1 MSDWLYQYWFFS
13 FKTAKNWGRGP
24 PAWTAEL
31 LDFARYHPHSHGS
44 LPGTPQ
50 GLIPRSGDEPAHYP
64 MPTNLCRW
72 FIHVPRTDYEDIPE
86 EEVSHDQ
93 IDQDPNDESTWLP
106 WPKNWQETPLPTRLR
121 DALEHNDF
129 SSISTTTLPVAIP
142 QIARAAQRSPDE
154 LLLESLGFS
163 IMSRNLA
170 QVESIMDQ
178 ISLKKLDFTSLY
190 PFHIATSYMD
200 GYKACCE
207 VLIALLQSSSV
218 QQCREMYVNELGHS
232 ILDNLMI
239 SILKSHSAA
248 TPVDVDDTLRDTAR
262 FMGEEIDIC
271 GRWDAD
277 SPCVRHLLTKGN
289 ASTPFSWKHKF
300 CHTSIQTICHC
311 IIRMKH
317 RIPLLTQTASGLYV
331 RRCFD
336 CGMKLQLQ
344 PLHSLVMTAYHLAMS
359 GCRDEDLFGML
370 ACLLCFISCGFDPR
384 KTASISV
391 AALMQTDATGVMC
404 DHEELTPAELA
415 DKISTYP
422 VVSSWNAKVRSG
434 WAVFCGVLRLC
445 EDTHVEA
452 ENDEDDVTM
461 EEDEEMSRNFIG
473 TSEPGATLLDIH
485 FGFHNS
491 ESGFCT
497 RRDLAT
503 LWASVQAELL
513 TYRRLDDGMEWISKK
528 FQMEQLRIQLG
539 RGECLSVGF
548 ADQNLLQ
555 PHCICGSFGGYPLEI
570 LSDATNPD
578 IANLDIWERATYA
591 VLIGDY

>member
-31 LDFARYHPHSHGS
+31 LDFARYYPHSHGS

-50 GLIPRSGDEPAHYP
+50 GLTSRSEDDTADYP
-64 MPTNLCRW
+64 MPTSLCRW
-72 FIHVPRTDYEDIPE
+72 FIHVLETDYDMIPE
-86 EEVSHDQ
+86 EEVSHDSVG
-93 IDQDPNDESTWLP
+93 QDPNDESTWLP
-106 WPKNWQETPLPTRLR
+106 WPKDWREPPLPTRLR

-129 SSISTTTLPVAIP
+129 SSISTTNLPVAIP

-170 QVESIMDQ
+170 QVVSIMRQ
-178 ISLKKLDFTSLY
+178 ISQKKLDFTSLY

-200 GYKACCE
+200 GYKACCDI
-207 VLIALLQSSSV
+207 LIGLLRLSSA
-218 QQCREMYVNELGHS
+218 QQRREMYVNELGHS

-239 SILKSHSAA
+239 SILKSHSAV

-311 IIRMKH
+311 IIRMTH
-317 RIPLLTQTASGLYV
+317 HIPVLIKTASGLYV

-359 GCRDEDLFGML
+359 GCSDEDLFGML
-370 ACLLCFISCGFDPR
+370 ACLLCLISCGLDPR

-391 AALMQTDATGVMC
+391 AALMQTDATGIMC

-445 EDTHVEA
+445 EDIQA
-452 ENDEDDVTM
+452 EPESSGDDVIMEDDQLF
-461 EEDEEMSRNFIG
+461 SHHFIG
-473 TSEPGATLLDIH
+473 TSEPDGGLRELHFDIH
-485 FGFHNS
+485 EPRCYFR
-491 ESGFCT
+491 T

-513 TYRRLDDGMEWISKK
+513 TYRRLDDGMEWISQN
-528 FQMEQLRIQLG
+528 FQMEQLRIQLD
-539 RGECLSVGF
+539 RGESLSVGF
-548 ADQNLLQ
+548 AEQNLLK
-555 PHCICGSFGGYPLEI
+555 PHCICGKFGGYPIEI
-570 LSDATNPD
+570 LSDVTNPD
-578 IANLDIWERATYA
+578 IANLDIWERATYMQF
-591 VLIGDY
+591 